1 MPISGLEI
9 RQINSTLNSALRQF
23 FAVIKESG
31 DEEFFHPHP
40 FDSLAADRISSYTGP
55 DLYYAMCQENR
66 IIGYGMLRGWD
77 AGYEIPSLG
86 IIIHPEMRRSQLG
99 SLFMNF
105 LQIAARLRGATKIRL
120 KVYPENRQALS
131 LYQELGYVFES
142 EEDGQLVG
150 IIDL

>member
-9 RQINSTLNSALRQF
+9 RHINSTLNTALRQF
-23 FAVIKESG
+23 FSVIKDSE

-40 FDSLAADRISSYTGP
+40 FDMLSADRISSYSGH
-55 DLYYAMCQENR
+55 DLYYALCHGNR

-86 IIIHPEMRRSQLG
+86 IIIHPEMRGYQLG
-99 SLFMNF
+99 SLFMKF
-105 LQIAARLRGATKIRL
+105 LHISARLRGAKKIRL
-120 KVYPENRQALS
+120 KVYPENRQALA
-131 LYQELGYVFES
+131 LYQKLGYVFES

-150 IIDL
+150 IINL